1 MASQRVTWLL
11 RFLTS
16 AQGLL
21 TITASAAAGL
31 AVGLLPNLAQAVPEV
46 GGHLWWLAVVAVA
59 AVLVFAVS
67 ATLLHGKEGV
77 GIVVIVSERGWD
89 VTRLRAL
96 RADALQRHPSCFTVN
111 VSELLGSQEQDPG
124 DAHDRV
130 RFAHRVLQARI
141 LEAEQPY
148 ENVSL
153 YVTARHHD
161 AYRLG
166 ELLRDQRHTSLRLMR
181 QSHEDGVGIFEALR
195 LHSDLTRQPDT
206 KDLQTLRDVLARD
219 PETDGPEWLSF
230 DRPDGDAARRI
241 ALILPMAGHL
251 AGTREKAL
259 AAARAGQHDEYLLT
273 GSPADR
279 EHCVG
284 ALIFATRSGNVP
296 DRRDVYEAL
305 VRYVHHHWNLK
316 VTEMLATQGTA
327 LRGWIFTD
335 GPTEIALTLGYLLG
349 RQSDLVPWRRE
360 SS

>member
-31 AVGLLPNLAQAVPEV
+31 AVGLLPDLAQAVPEV
-46 GGHLWWLAVVAVA
+46 GGRLWWLAVVAVV
-59 AVLVFAVS
+59 AVLVFTVS

-111 VSELLGSQEQDPG
+111 VSELLGSQQQDFG
-124 DAHDRV
+124 DAHDPV
-130 RFAHRVLQARI
+130 RFAHRILQARM

-153 YVTARHHD
+153 YLTARHHD

-166 ELLRDQRHTSLRLMR
+166 NLLRDQRHTSLRLMR

-195 LHSDLTRQPDT
+195 LHSGLTRQPDA
-206 KDLQTLRDVLARD
+206 KDMQTLRDVLMRD

-230 DRPDGDAARRI
+230 SPPDGDTARRI
-241 ALILPMAGHL
+241 ALIVPMAGHL

-259 AAARAGQHDEYLLT
+259 AAARTGQHDEYVLP
-273 GSPADR
+273 GSSAGR
-279 EHCVG
+279 EPCAG
-284 ALIFATRSGNVP
+284 ALIFATRSGNIP
-296 DRRDVYEAL
+296 DKRDVYETL
-305 VRYVHHHWNLK
+305 VRYIHYHWNLK
-316 VTEMLATQGTA
+316 MTEMLAAQGTP
-327 LRGWIFTD
+327 LRGWVFTD
-335 GPTEIALTLGYLLG
+335 GPTEIALTLGHLLG
-349 RQSDLVPWRRE
+349 RQADLVPWRRPN
-360 SS
+360 S